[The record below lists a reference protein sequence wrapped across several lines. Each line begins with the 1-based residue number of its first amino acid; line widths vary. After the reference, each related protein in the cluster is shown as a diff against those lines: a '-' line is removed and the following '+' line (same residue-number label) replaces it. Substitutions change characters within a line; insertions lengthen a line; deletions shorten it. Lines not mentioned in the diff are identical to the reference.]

1 MPNALAGPD
10 SPHAAQF
17 YAIASHLAE
26 RALAQAAKSEN
37 IFEVS

>member
-1 MPNALAGPD
+1 VPVALAGPD

-26 RALAQAAKSEN
+26 RALQQSAKTET
-37 IFEVS
+37 IFEIS